1 MVAYRDVTLV
11 EWDRNPPITPRGNML
26 KRLKTLFDKYIMA
39 AAYGE
44 AGIPHMAKEILN
56 D

>member
-1 MVAYRDVTLV
+1 MQRIRTCF
-11 EWDRNPPITPRGNML
+11 EKERNKMFKKLRA
-26 KRLKTLFDKYIMA
+26 LFDKYIMA